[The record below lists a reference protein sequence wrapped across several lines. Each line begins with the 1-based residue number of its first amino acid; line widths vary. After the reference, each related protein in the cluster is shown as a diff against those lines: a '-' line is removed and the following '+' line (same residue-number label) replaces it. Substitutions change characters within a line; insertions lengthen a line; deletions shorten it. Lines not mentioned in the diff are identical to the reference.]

1 MDIRSSELGGTNSVG
16 VELTKRKTKKGERG
30 TTFIS

>member
-16 VELTKRKTKKGERG
+16 VELSRDVAKKDKTKD
-30 TTFIS
+30 